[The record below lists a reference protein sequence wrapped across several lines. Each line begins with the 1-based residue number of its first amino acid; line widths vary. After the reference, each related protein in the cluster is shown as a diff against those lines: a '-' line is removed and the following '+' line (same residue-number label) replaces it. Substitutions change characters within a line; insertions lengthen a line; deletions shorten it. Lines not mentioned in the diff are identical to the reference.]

1 VRSTPTDRI
10 TLRDLR
16 HITIDMRYAVLALRL
31 LTQDLKP
38 DLALSLKSTGAM
50 EQLFILIVPRS

>member
-1 VRSTPTDRI
+1 LS
-10 TLRDLR
+10 
-16 HITIDMRYAVLALRL
+16 LRL